1 MFFLVIDII
10 KPIIVEM
17 LTCAAHN
24 SSFAICLTIPNAQKS
39 PVHSCTR
46 NNLGGVVQVKMN
58 SILAA
63 YRNNHQIIN
72 ARIVNDED
80 IYVAKLFSSGDI
92 IEPGEAGH
100 TLFFAENVE
109 PDSDYPENLI
119 FVTAPEEIL
128 TERIYNW
135 IQIPA
140 EGYSTLAEDISR
152 ILSDQFQLQSLQL
165 ETVMSLNEGTGLI
178 SSFSKAARMLN
189 SSVVAMD
196 LSGRI
201 IASST
206 PFELKDPLWQESVS
220 KGYCPPFF
228 VDHINDVRE
237 KSSSAT
243 EPSRSSSPRINRCPQ
258 SKLHYMSCR
267 LYNNSL
273 LYGYL
278 FFIQESEIFHHLSEQ
293 VMDVL
298 EDGLMRSIKPVD
310 YDPVNDDLIYHK
322 LLTDIFD
329 GISPDQILS
338 RLKSGKILLPK
349 NMIIACIRPRYYKG
363 EDYIRQCLISELRA
377 LIPDSR
383 LLIYRRYIVAVLS
396 VQQPEKTS
404 LAFHSDSLLSFCKQ
418 EQLFCGISDPF
429 SDPQVMKIYFEQA
442 RRTSE
447 LANAIQRTGGIYYYK
462 DYAIYDVIS
471 SAAENQKV
479 EYCCHPAL
487 GILQQ
492 YDNSHDGSLYS
503 TLKALVANDF
513 NSNATAS
520 ALFIHRNTLGYRKQK
535 ITELTG
541 LNLEDLKT
549 RYQLYFSFS
558 IIELINAFKGSPTA

>member
-1 MFFLVIDII
+1 MWNI
-10 KPIIVEM
+10 
-17 LTCAAHN
+17 
-24 SSFAICLTIPNAQKS
+24 
-39 PVHSCTR
+39 
-46 NNLGGVVQVKMN
+46 LGGVVQVKMN
-58 SILAA
+58 SILAE
-63 YRNNHQIIN
+63 YRNNHKIISARIIN
-72 ARIVNDED
+72 DGD
-80 IYVAKLFSSGDI
+80 IYAVKPFSSGNFIDH
-92 IEPGEAGH
+92 GEAGH
-100 TLFFAENVE
+100 TLFFAEKVE

-135 IQIPA
+135 IQIP
-140 EGYSTLAEDISR
+140 EEEYSTLAEDLSG

-165 ETVMSLNEGTGLI
+165 ETIMSLNEGTGLI
-178 SSFSKAARMLN
+178 SSFSKAASMLN
-189 SSVVAMD
+189 TSVVAMD

-206 PFELKDPLWQESVS
+206 PFKLKDSLWQESVS

-273 LYGYL
+273 LFGYL
-278 FFIQESEIFHHLSEQ
+278 FFIQESDIFHHLSEQ

-310 YDPVNDDLIYHK
+310 YDSVNDDLLYHK

-329 GISPDQILS
+329 GISQEQILS

-349 NMIIACIRPRYYKG
+349 HMIIACIRPRYYKG
-363 EDYIRQCLISELRA
+363 EEYIHQRLISELMA

-383 LLIYRRYIVAVLS
+383 LLIYRRYIVAVLA
-396 VQQPEKTS
+396 VQQPERTDFT
-404 LAFHSDSLLSFCKQ
+404 FHSDSLLSFCKQ
-418 EQLFCGISDPF
+418 EQLFCGISDQF
-429 SDPQVMKIYFEQA
+429 SDPQVMKIYFDQA

-447 LANAIQRTGGIYYYK
+447 LANSIQSTGGIYQYK

-492 YDNSHDGSLYS
+492 YDSSHDSSLYS
-503 TLKALVANDF
+503 TLKALVENDF

-535 ITELTG
+535 IAELTG

-558 IIELINAFKGSPTA
+558 IIELRNAFNGSPTA